1 VKQQSPRFAAR
12 GLGSDARAFRLS
24 AARKSLR
31 LPGRPQGPSAGANPG
46 CKHLSTGPT
55 VACVLRSG
63 GDYGPDDVRRLRD
76 GVEAHLP
83 GARFV
88 CLSDVDVPCERIPLR
103 HDWPGWWSKLELCAP
118 WVHGDAVYLD
128 LDTIITGDLS
138 DLASLNRLAI
148 MRDVLRPDGLQSS
161 CMFLPE
167 ADRAPVWKAF
177 TARPESLMQAFSGGG
192 DQAFL
197 ESLWLPGPSRIQDLL
212 PGQLVSFK
220 KDVRPLGRV
229 PDNARAV
236 IFHGLPRPRDIGWK
250 I

>member
-1 VKQQSPRFAAR
+1 
-12 GLGSDARAFRLS
+12 
-24 AARKSLR
+24 
-31 LPGRPQGPSAGANPG
+31 
-46 CKHLSTGPT
+46 LSTGPT

-103 HDWPGWWSKLELCAP
+103 HDWPGWWSKLNLFSPE
-118 WVHGDAVYLD
+118 VTGDFLYLD
-128 LDTIITGDLS
+128 LDSIITGDLS

-167 ADRAPVWKAF
+167 GDRAAVWEAF
-177 TARPESLMQAFSGGG
+177 TADPAGNMARFHSGG

-197 ESLWLPGPSRIQDLL
+197 ESLWLPGPARIQDLL
-212 PGQLVSFK
+212 PGQLVSYK
-220 KDVRPLGRV
+220 ADVRKLGRV

-236 IFHGLPRPRDIGWK
+236 IFHGAPRPRDIGWK
-250 I
+250 L

>member
-1 VKQQSPRFAAR
+1 VR
-12 GLGSDARAFRLS
+12 
-24 AARKSLR
+24 
-31 LPGRPQGPSAGANPG
+31 
-46 CKHLSTGPT
+46 

-63 GDYGPDDVRRLRD
+63 GDYGPDDVRRLQD

-83 GARFV
+83 GARLV
-88 CLSDVDVPCERIPLR
+88 CLTDAEGNITVPSIPLR
-103 HDWPGWWSKLELCAP
+103 HDWPGWWAKMELFAP
-118 WVHGDAVYLD
+118 WIEGDLLYLD
-128 LDTIITGDLS
+128 LDTIVTGDLS

-148 MRDVLRPDGLQSS
+148 MRDVYRTAGLQSS

-167 ADRAPVWKAF
+167 AVRAPVWEAF

>member
-1 VKQQSPRFAAR
+1 VR
-12 GLGSDARAFRLS
+12 
-24 AARKSLR
+24 
-31 LPGRPQGPSAGANPG
+31 
-46 CKHLSTGPT
+46 

-63 GDYGPDDVRRLRD
+63 GDYGPDDVRRLRG

-103 HDWPGWWSKLELCAP
+103 HDWPGWWAKLNLFSPEIT
-118 WVHGDAVYLD
+118 GDFLYLD

-148 MRDVLRPDGLQSS
+148 MRDVYRPTGLQSS

-167 ADRAPVWKAF
+167 VDRAPVWQSFMVDPIARMKAF
-177 TARPESLMQAFSGGG
+177 AYGG

-197 ESLWLPGPSRIQDLL
+197 ESLWIKRISRIQDLL
-212 PGQLVSFK
+212 PGQLVSYK
-220 KDVRPLGRV
+220 ADVRKLGRV

-236 IFHGLPRPRDIGWK
+236 IFHGLPRPRDIGWQLP
-250 I
+250 